1 MLSQIARTIFI
12 VCVIFLGAA
21 TATGQVS
28 ILEPVDLGDGYSIAP
43 GSTMT
48 AVDGEISDW
57 SITVDGEYPHTF
69 SSPADGLFDFAFFE
83 NVIITEDS
91 ISVMLGPSDQN
102 YVAFQ
107 SDSIECEADNGCEA
121 SLSWGWTSQ
130 ASVSFRH
137 LGRVSGGGTNPD
149 FSDDGDFLFVVLTES
164 LLQEDTVVIA
174 VASQQVPEPTT
185 GLLAAMGLLGL
196 VGFSRRR
203 RR

>member
-1 MLSQIARTIFI
+1 MNNRISVSALVVA
-12 VCVIFLGAA
+12 VVLVAN
-21 TATGQVS
+21 TAQGQVYNVVP
-28 ILEPVDLGDGYSIAP
+28 IDLGDGYSIAP

-69 SSPADGLFDFAFFE
+69 SSSSDGLFTFAFFE

-91 ISVMLGPSDQN
+91 ISVTLGPSDQN

-107 SDSIECEADNGCEA
+107 SDLIECDAEDGCEA
-121 SLSWGWTSQ
+121 SLYWGWTSQ

-149 FSDDGDFLFVVLTES
+149 SSDDGDFLFVVLTES
-164 LLQEDTVVIA
+164 PLPEDTVVIA
-174 VASQQVPEPTT
+174 FASQLVPEPTT
-185 GLLAAMGLLGL
+185 GVLATMAVFCLLGI
-196 VGFSRRR
+196 SRQRSR
-203 RR
+203 

>member
-1 MLSQIARTIFI
+1 VNKRISVSAI
-12 VCVIFLGAA
+12 VVAVVLVAN
-21 TATGQVS
+21 TAHGQVYNVVP
-28 ILEPVDLGDGYSIAP
+28 IDLGNGYSIAT

-57 SITVDGEYPHTF
+57 SITVDGDHPHTF
-69 SSPADGLFDFAFFE
+69 SSPADGLFTFAFFE

-107 SDSIECEADNGCEA
+107 SDLIECDAENGCEA
-121 SLSWGWTSQ
+121 SLYWGWTSQ

-137 LGRVSGGGTNPD
+137 LGRVSGGGPNPD

-164 LLQEDTVVIA
+164 PLPEDTVVIA
-174 VASQQVPEPTT
+174 FASQQVPEPTT
-185 GLLAAMGLLGL
+185 GVLATMAVFCLLGI
-196 VGFSRRR
+196 SRRR
-203 RR
+203 SR